1 MADSDAPKA
10 AASSSAAAPAA
21 TTAGA
26 EDTALD
32 QPGDAVKLTAIDPTR
47 AAEDSKKDK
56 LSPEDAAATGIDPAY
71 SASEND
77 ETNSE
82 SNADP
87 PIAREAKGKEKV
99 EPIPEN
105 ETVPR
110 DNSLSIDPAPDA
122 NNPLSPTESSPNTRR
137 TCNIT
142 LLLANGMRHPYRIN
156 EQYLTKKEVEIP
168 EKDDEGKPDPFSI
181 SVCKLK
187 ELILGEWRPEW
198 ENVPRDPGLIRLIH
212 LGRMLDDKEPLKKYR
227 LNPDERNIIHMN
239 VRPAEM
245 VDEEE
250 AAKAAGGGRT
260 QGNYPGSGCCCVI
273 L

>member
-26 EDTALD
+26 KDTALD
-32 QPGDAVKLTAIDPTR
+32 QPSDAVKMTTIDPTK
-47 AAEDSKKDK
+47 AAEDANKDK
-56 LSPEDAAATGIDPAY
+56 LTPEDAAARIDPAY

-77 ETNSE
+77 KTNSE

-87 PIAREAKGKEKV
+87 PIAQEAKGKEKV

-110 DNSLSIDPAPDA
+110 NNSLSIDPAPE
-122 NNPLSPTESSPNTRR
+122 NNPLSATESSTNTRR

-142 LLLANGMRHPYRIN
+142 LLLANGMRHPYLIN

-168 EKDDEGKPDPFSI
+168 EKDDEGRPDPFSI
-181 SVCKLK
+181 SVYTLK
-187 ELILGEWRPEW
+187 ELILRHWRSEW
-198 ENVPRDPGLIRLIH
+198 ENRPRDPSLIRLIH
-212 LGRMLDDKEPLKKYR
+212 LGRMLDDKEPLKSR
-227 LNPDERNIIHMN
+227 FSFR
-239 VRPAEM
+239 A
-245 VDEEE
+245 
-250 AAKAAGGGRT
+250 
-260 QGNYPGSGCCCVI
+260 
-273 L
+273 